1 MASDFGAKKLSS
13 SRLNH
18 WSFSAATCDR
28 REPRDVCT
36 HVLSIKNTA
45 NTSFSLKSDF
55 ARLSQVKVVW
65 MIDDT
70 RIESLESENLEK
82 TPHFWLGLVHEIVSE

>member
-1 MASDFGAKKLSS
+1 MSSAALSVEKKAPYVSVAYDFSAKKLSS
-13 SRLNH
+13 SRVNR

-36 HVLSIKNTA
+36 HVQSIKNTA

-55 ARLSQVKVVW
+55 GLSQVKVVW

-70 RIESLESENLEK
+70 RIESLES
-82 TPHFWLGLVHEIVSE
+82 